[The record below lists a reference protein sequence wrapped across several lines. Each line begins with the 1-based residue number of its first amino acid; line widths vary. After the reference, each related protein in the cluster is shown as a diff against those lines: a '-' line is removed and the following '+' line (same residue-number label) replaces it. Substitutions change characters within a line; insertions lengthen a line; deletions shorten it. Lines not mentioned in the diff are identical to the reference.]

1 MFPSM
6 GERPLNANPA
16 VSSDSPLP
24 AIRRRLISLGIDIPL
39 VLVTVTL
46 VIFGLMMVYS
56 ASTDFSLRVY
66 GSPNQIFIRQLEV
79 LIISLVAAVILSLV
93 DYHVWQKFALVGMLL
108 TIGMLIVVLL
118 ISDLRHG
125 AVRTLWGGS
134 IQPSELAKLM
144 VVIYLSVWL
153 YNKREYLQDINF
165 GLIPLSLILGFVGG
179 LVMIQP
185 DVSAV
190 LTVFIIGGTMFF
202 LAGGESKQIAWMM
215 VMALLVGFMIVVF
228 SDTASRRL
236 GGFIP
241 GLFDPLKAPYHVRRS
256 LEAFYRGGWFGV
268 GLGNGDSKLT
278 GLPVPHT
285 DSIFAVVG
293 EELGVVGSAFLVCM
307 YLILLWRGLGIARQ
321 AKDQLGSLLAAGLTL
336 WIVMEALI
344 NMLVMINLLP
354 FAGNALPFISAGGSN
369 LLVSLSAV
377 ALLINIS
384 RQSSKTKDEDDRT
397 YASFVD
403 LRWRDRRRRVS
414 SARRSSSISQQS

>member
-6 GERPLNANPA
+6 GEKSVTENPP
-16 VSSDSPLP
+16 VSTDSPLP
-24 AIRRRLISLGIDIPL
+24 AFRRRLISLGIDIPL

-66 GSPNQIFIRQLEV
+66 GTPNQIFIRQLEV
-79 LIISLVAAVILSLV
+79 LAVSLIAAVILSLV
-93 DYHVWQKFALVGMLL
+93 DYHVWQKFALAGMLL
-108 TIGMLIVVLL
+108 TIGLLIIVLF

-144 VVIYLSVWL
+144 VVVYLSVWL
-153 YNKREYLQDINF
+153 YNKRDYLHDVNF

-241 GLFDPLKAPYHVRRS
+241 GLFDPGKAPYHVRRS

-293 EELGVVGSAFLVCM
+293 EELGVIGSAFLISL
-307 YLILLWRGLGIARQ
+307 YLILLWRGLGIARR

-336 WIVMEALI
+336 WIVMEAVI

-384 RQSSKTKDEDDRT
+384 RQSSETKEENDRA

-414 SARRSSSISQQS
+414 SARRPTSLSQ